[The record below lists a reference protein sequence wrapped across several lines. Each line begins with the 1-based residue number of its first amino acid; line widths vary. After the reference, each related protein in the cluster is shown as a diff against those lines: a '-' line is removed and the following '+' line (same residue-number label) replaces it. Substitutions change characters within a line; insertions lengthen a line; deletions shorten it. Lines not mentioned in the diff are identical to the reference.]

1 MVTCRKLC
9 SGIAETVFPSFSYKP
24 SLLAL
29 GERKGFDEKT
39 KLSEKCHL
47 SHRMFALLRGSIFQ
61 EKRVSVGNVHTTLH
75 FYKQLFKEKLQLLL
89 KQICKR

>member
-29 GERKGFDEKT
+29 GKRKGFDEKI
-39 KLSEKCHL
+39 EKNIREVSL
-47 SHRMFALLRGSIFQ
+47 ISHNVCFSQRLNLPGEES
-61 EKRVSVGNVHTTLH
+61 VSGKCTHYPTFL
-75 FYKQLFKEKLQLLL
+75 
-89 KQICKR
+89 

>member
-9 SGIAETVFPSFSYKP
+9 SGIAETVFPSFSYEP

-39 KLSEKCHL
+39 KKIIREVSLISHNVCFTQRLYLPGEESVSGKCTHYPAFL
-47 SHRMFALLRGSIFQ
+47 
-61 EKRVSVGNVHTTLH
+61 
-75 FYKQLFKEKLQLLL
+75 
-89 KQICKR
+89 